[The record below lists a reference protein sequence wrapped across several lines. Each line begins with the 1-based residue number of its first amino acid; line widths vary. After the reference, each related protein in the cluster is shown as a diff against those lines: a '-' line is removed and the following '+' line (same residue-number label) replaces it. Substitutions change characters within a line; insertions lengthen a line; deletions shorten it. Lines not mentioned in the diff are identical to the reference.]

1 MTLPQATYDL
11 QHLDITGNVIPHQ
24 WYNTI
29 KNGNNAPDLIA
40 ITILSEIVYWYKPK
54 QIFNERGIPMGIDK
68 KFSGDLLQKSYDDL
82 SEKFGITKR
91 QVREAVVRLEERGLI
106 TRHFKNMVVKG
117 IHLSNVLFIE
127 LHVNVLVEMTT
138 VSVGGVT
145 KPSTTECS
153 VSSEGSRNQG
163 GTYTKIN
170 SKTISKSKDIKTVV
184 EPKAQQPSPIPKI
197 IEYLNTVANKKFKP
211 NTSATTKLINARL
224 SDGYTLQE
232 IKYVIDN
239 KTKEWLNTDMQKYLR
254 PETLFNATKFESYVN
269 EPPYKPKKSQMD
281 AVQDIMKMSFEQRE
295 VERIEQER
303 NHAID
308 RDDTNLLP
316 W

>member
-1 MTLPQATYDL
+1 MSKLLLNEAPLVVQPTLAVKLGLNEALVLQQIHYWATMKLNLKDGYYW
-11 QHLDITGNVIPHQ
+11 V
-24 WYNTI
+24 YNTYEDWANQFPFMSKSTI
-29 KNGNNAPDLIA
+29 GRVLRNLEKNKVIVVGNYNK
-40 ITILSEIVYWYKPK
+40 LSFDKTKWYRIDYNELKKYESSASNDGFVEPVSDVPK
-54 QIFNERGIPMGIDK
+54 YNH
-68 KFSGDLLQKSYDDL
+68 DDA
-82 SEKFGITKR
+82 K
-91 QVREAVVRLEERGLI
+91 
-106 TRHFKNMVVKG
+106 
-117 IHLSNVLFIE
+117 
-127 LHVNVLVEMTT
+127 LV
-138 VSVGGVT
+138 S
-145 KPSTTECS
+145 STT
-153 VSSEGSRNQG
+153 SERVNN
-163 GTYTKIN
+163 TIDYTKTSTDI
-170 SKTISKSKDIKTVV
+170 KDIV

-211 NTSATTKLINARL
+211 NTSATTKLLNARL

-239 KTKEWLNTDMQKYLR
+239 KTAEWLNTDMQKYLR

-281 AVQDIMKMSFEQRE
+281 TIQDIMNMSFEQRE

-308 RDDTNLLP
+308 SDDTNLLP

>member
-1 MTLPQATYDL
+1 MSKLLLNEAPLVVQPTLAVKLGLNEALVLQQIHYWATMKLNLKDGYYW
-11 QHLDITGNVIPHQ
+11 V
-24 WYNTI
+24 YNTYEDWANQFPFMSKSTI
-29 KNGNNAPDLIA
+29 GRVLRNLEKNKVVVVGNYNK
-40 ITILSEIVYWYKPK
+40 LSFDKTKWYR
-54 QIFNERGIPMGIDK
+54 IDYNELK
-68 KFSGDLLQKSYDDL
+68 KYEDN
-82 SEKFGITKR
+82 T
-91 QVREAVVRLEERGLI
+91 
-106 TRHFKNMVVKG
+106 
-117 IHLSNVLFIE
+117 SNDGFVE
-127 LHVNVLVEMTT
+127 PVND
-138 VSVGGVT
+138 
-145 KPSTTECS
+145 
-153 VSSEGSRNQG
+153 
-163 GTYTKIN
+163 
-170 SKTISKSKDIKTVV
+170 ISKSNHDDVKLVSSTTSERVNNTIDYTKTSTDIKDIV

-211 NTSATTKLINARL
+211 NTSATKKLINARL

-239 KTKEWLNTDMQKYLR
+239 KTAEWLNTDMQKYLR

-281 AVQDIMKMSFEQRE
+281 AVQDIMNMSFEQRE